1 MSRKFFW
8 LLNAIA
14 VGITLSSSCTVEH
27 NSSPFVYLNDSTER
41 GGLPRVN
48 VNEVVNHVYDRCLLL
63 ALPPL
68 TAEKESVLVGLTRVF
83 QNDSHVL
90 LGLLVTNT
98 SDESCNINWKPTA
111 ASKSSTNPSFVFYAR
126 EKRDRSCL
134 LLPTRTDFPAEP
146 YQGMVILETL
156 VQFLNEKCGA
166 YRTQTGGLTEE
177 GLLHQHIM
185 QNLYSPSTS
194 VEQCQRLKYLPWKH
208 EFFQDYLFRSK
219 PVIIENAVQAW
230 PAMRKWTMEYLRQ
243 QYGEKEVHIK
253 LTPDGIFEGVESA
266 KLWSDY
272 RDDWIPTKV
281 KAQLLYPDM
290 VVVRPATSELKFSN
304 FLDFIASGN
313 RTFSAYLEY
322 SSIPYYMPKLQQDI
336 FELPFVEGSLEIR
349 HLNMWLS
356 DGNTLGKL
364 HFDPFDNFL
373 CQVGYF
379 LGCPS

>member
-1 MSRKFFW
+1 MACKFCW
-8 LLNAIA
+8 LVSAIA
-14 VGITLSSSCTVEH
+14 VGITLASSCTVEDD
-27 NSSPFVYLNDSTER
+27 SSSFVYFNNSTES
-41 GGLPRVN
+41 GGLPCVH

-63 ALPPL
+63 AFPPL
-68 TAEKESVLVGLTRVF
+68 TAEKESVLIDLTRVF
-83 QNDSHVL
+83 QNDSNVL
-90 LGLLVTNT
+90 LGLLATNT
-98 SDESCNINWKPTA
+98 SDESYNIKWEPTV
-111 ASKSSTNPSFVFYAR
+111 SKSSTNNPPFVFYAH

-146 YQGMVILETL
+146 YQGMVVLETL
-156 VQFLNEKCGA
+156 VQFLNEKCGTF
-166 YRTQTGGLTEE
+166 RTPTGGFTEE

-185 QNLYSPSTS
+185 QNIYSPDTS
-194 VEQCQRLKYLPWKH
+194 VEQCQRLKYLPQKH

-219 PVIIENAVQAW
+219 PLIIENAVKDW

-243 QYGEKEVHIK
+243 QYGEKEIHIK

-266 KLWSDY
+266 KLWTDY
-272 RDDWIPTKV
+272 REDWIPAKV
-281 KAQLLYPDM
+281 KAQLLYPDT

-379 LGCPS
+379 LGS